1 MNKKAVDLSFDF
13 IEWLKQF
20 SIRETSI
27 YLGKEKLRVIIA
39 GSRDFN
45 NYELLYNKCENI
57 LYNIKSVEI
66 VSGGAKGA
74 DSLGEKYAKEKGYKI
89 KQFTADWNSLGKS
102 AGYIRNKEMAEYAD
116 ALIAFWD
123 GESKG
128 TKHMIN
134 LANKNKLKV
143 RVIYV

>member
-89 KQFTADWNSLGKS
+89 KQFNADWNSLGKS

-134 LANKNKLKV
+134 LANKNKLKI